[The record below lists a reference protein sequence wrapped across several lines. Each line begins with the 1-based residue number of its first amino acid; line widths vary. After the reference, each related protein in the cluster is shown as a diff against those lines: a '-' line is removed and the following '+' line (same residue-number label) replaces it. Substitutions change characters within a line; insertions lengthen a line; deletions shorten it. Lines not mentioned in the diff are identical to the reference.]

1 MNKGIDVDFKANVRT
16 ADRWI
21 LEMEKDLVITEK
33 KPFKS
38 GNYGAIYHGK
48 LLPEN
53 KDVAVKKMSAGK
65 KDIGRLDDLNSYV
78 NGKKKKSWSDE
89 IEAIKTLQHEN
100 IVFLH
105 G

>member
-21 LEMEKDLVITEK
+21 LEMEKDLVITEQ
-33 KPFKS
+33 KPFAR
-38 GNYGAIYHGK
+38 GHYGAIYHGK

-53 KDVAVKKMSAGK
+53 KDVAVKKMSAAK
-65 KDIGRLDDLNSYV
+65 KDDGSLDDLNTYF